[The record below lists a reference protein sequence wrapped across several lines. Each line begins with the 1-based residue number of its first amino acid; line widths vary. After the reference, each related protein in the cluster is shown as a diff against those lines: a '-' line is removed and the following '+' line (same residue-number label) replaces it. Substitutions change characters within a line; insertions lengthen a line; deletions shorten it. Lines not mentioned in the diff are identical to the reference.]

1 MKIELSN
8 DRGITVAK
16 LVGRLD
22 GFGAKEA
29 EKILPPL
36 PPGSSLVFDGSEL
49 SYLSSAGVRFLLS
62 VHKDATAKNAKVA
75 LSALQPFCASVLE
88 MSGLA
93 GIIPVYGSP
102 GEAAHELR
110 NRGAEGGEGERCATD
125 AGTFVFH
132 PVSSVEGTIDILGD
146 IANVIDC
153 AITPGLVRSKPF
165 FETEYSLGLGALGGS
180 PDDYLPVMGEA
191 VMLAGT
197 MVWLPT
203 DGNDTPDYM
212 IPRKAS
218 TSVVLQTGFNAS
230 IRGGFNEFVEF
241 TTAPDRPASVRDIYR
256 ALFDLAASR
265 RLEFRGVLGLAMR
278 AEIQEAFGAGITKSP
293 LLVNRPVNGKMITDA
308 SNYDEW
314 FESDKTPRNQ
324 GTTALICGAGE
335 DLTADLSQI
344 DQELLRRMFY
354 INLANKASQDEVL
367 HNHAVFFRNA
377 PAPAGT
383 RDMDVEMRRVVDEGE
398 FADMRHLL
406 DQTTVTSALIGVN
419 YVQQVRE
426 DKNL

>member
-1 MKIELSN
+1 MLAAHKAAA
-8 DRGITVAK
+8 AK
-16 LVGRLD
+16 
-22 GFGAKEA
+22 GA
-29 EKILPPL
+29 
-36 PPGSSLVFDGSEL
+36 V
-49 SYLSSAGVRFLLS
+49 V
-62 VHKDATAKNAKVA
+62 V
-75 LSALQPFCASVLE
+75 LSAVQPYCASVLE

-93 GIIPVYGSP
+93 GVIPVYGSP
-102 GEAAHELR
+102 GEAVHELN
-110 NRGAEGGEGERCATD
+110 NRGADGGEGEHCVTD
-125 AGTFVFH
+125 AGTFIFH
-132 PVSSVEGTIDILGD
+132 PVSSAEGTIDILGD

-153 AITPGLVRSKPF
+153 AITPGLVRGKPF

-241 TTAPDRPASVRDIYR
+241 TAAPDRPASVRDIYR

-278 AEIQEAFGAGITKSP
+278 AEIHEAFGAGITKSP
-293 LLVNRPVNGKMITDA
+293 LLINRPINGKMITDA

-324 GTTALICGAGE
+324 KTTALICGAGA
-335 DLTADLSQI
+335 DLTADLSTI
-344 DQELLRRMFY
+344 DQDRLRRMFY
-354 INLANKASQDEVL
+354 INPANKGALNEVL
-367 HNHAVFFRNA
+367 HNHAVFFRDA
-377 PAPAGT
+377 PAPGGT
-383 RDMDVEMRRVVDEGE
+383 RDMDVEMRRVVEEGE

-406 DQTTVTSALIGVN
+406 DQTTITSALVGVN

-426 DKNL
+426 DKNV